1 MCKCD
6 GEMGRQ
12 SRNRTCIDLFPN
24 DEDTE
29 CFGEPEETQDCE
41 LDCTGEKRYF
51 AYEVLQNKYKYIFS
65 HMCTNVY
72 YHLIK

>member
-41 LDCTGEKRYF
+41 LDCTGEERDLNLSWYCYSHF
-51 AYEVLQNKYKYIFS
+51 QLQINEKTIA
-65 HMCTNVY
+65 
-72 YHLIK
+72 

>member
-41 LDCTGEKRYF
+41 LDCTGEKRHF
-51 AYEVLQNKYKYIFS
+51 DYK
-65 HMCTNVY
+65 VV
-72 YHLIK
+72 